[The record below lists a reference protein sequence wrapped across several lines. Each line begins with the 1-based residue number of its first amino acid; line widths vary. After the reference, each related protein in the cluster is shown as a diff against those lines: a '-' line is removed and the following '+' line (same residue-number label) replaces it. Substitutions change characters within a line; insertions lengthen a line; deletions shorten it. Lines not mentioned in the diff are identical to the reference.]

1 MDVPG
6 PYLIIG
12 QLVLNT
18 YKSCKVL
25 CLHTT
30 KVRRARSFSYLCW
43 QTGLGSLWLF
53 FQSNFSGF
61 KAVYIE
67 EHYRKVSS
75 HCTAPSLSVRLPP
88 QVWLDFQHRE
98 ELSVIT
104 STQTKMIE
112 KTWSIPTSR
121 KTQAVNKKECYWLN
135 GTVFIHD
142 YHRLQIYEHS
152 TGEKPL

>member
-1 MDVPG
+1 MLGEQDHLSSRWNSKIATQVSKHKFNILFIP
-6 PYLIIG
+6 L
-12 QLVLNT
+12 LT
-18 YKSCKVL
+18 DR
-25 CLHTT
+25 TW
-30 KVRRARSFSYLCW
+30 R
-43 QTGLGSLWLF
+43 LGSLWLF

-61 KAVYIE
+61 KAVYID

-112 KTWSIPTSR
+112 KT
-121 KTQAVNKKECYWLN
+121 
-135 GTVFIHD
+135 
-142 YHRLQIYEHS
+142 
-152 TGEKPL
+152 